1 MPYFSQASGFY
12 GVYLGGRAGRWG
24 GGRRALPPFAVARQA
39 LDVLE
44 RQLAL
49 LRRGL
54 AELAADLARR
64 RVSNCMLGGVRVG
77 ADGAEVGGDVVGVR
91 RAGLV
96 DDRGAQG
103 ALFLHQIRD
112 GGNGNTGKREDDRD
126 EAAGHDQF
134 RTSVVVVVVVVVV
147 VAVPRI
153 YDFAVS
159 GFVPLSD
166 AAGH

>member
-12 GVYLGGRAGRWG
+12 GVYLGGRGGRWG
-24 GGRRALPPFAVARQA
+24 GGRRALPPFAVARKA

-96 DDRGAQG
+96 DYRGAHG
-103 ALFLHQIRD
+103 ALLI
-112 GGNGNTGKREDDRD
+112 
-126 EAAGHDQF
+126 
-134 RTSVVVVVVVVVV
+134 
-147 VAVPRI
+147 
-153 YDFAVS
+153 
-159 GFVPLSD
+159 PLLPM
-166 AAGH
+166 